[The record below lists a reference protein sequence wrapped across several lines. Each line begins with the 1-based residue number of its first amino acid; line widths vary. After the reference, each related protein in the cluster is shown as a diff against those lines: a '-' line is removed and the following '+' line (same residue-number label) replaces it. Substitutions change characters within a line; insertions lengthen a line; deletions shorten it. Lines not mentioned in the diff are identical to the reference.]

1 MATFKSSISKFF
13 AYIVIGIVVISLA
26 GFGIQDVI
34 LGSNSQNIAKIGTEK
49 IVVREFVDSL
59 DGEMRA
65 FSQSNKININVDQ
78 ARSYGLVNKVLNDL
92 IARKI
97 IDNDLNKKQI
107 SQGDASVASYISDI
121 QFFRG
126 LDNKFDVKKYTA
138 FLRKNKIN
146 TSDFENDIKKQ
157 LTRELFLEV
166 FDTHQ
171 SADKF
176 LVEKALD
183 YYFESRSINFYELNK
198 NSFLGLANKPTFYEI
213 SQYFNQNSKVFNAP
227 NKKEIT
233 VGTIEPY
240 KLAAKEII
248 NSSKAKEYYENN
260 IEDFTKEE
268 TRLIDAL
275 SFTDD
280 QINRD
285 LIKKIKKSPNLFL
298 EEVSNRKLSIED
310 ISLGRISRNSS
321 SEKVI
326 MKLFEF
332 NNTGIYGPFKSELGL
347 TLYRIREIN
356 PETTEKFE
364 DLEKEIKDTIA
375 FEKALDYIDQIR
387 DEINN
392 EIASGQVLEDLQ
404 RNYPFQLKKYEIIG
418 GKLPEQFENSE
429 SFKKLL
435 GNASNLVSAAEQLE
449 NNTLLAIRI
458 DKEVEERPLTLD
470 EAKPRITT
478 ILYEKNALS
487 EAEKFIT
494 KEATNAP
501 SNFKNKMFDLNR
513 KRSTFIELENLK
525 VFRFSNTNKL
535 TNDVLLNIFK
545 ASKDGLVFY
554 YNSGK
559 LMLAQIEKVKA
570 RDVEDGLKKQFI
582 SQRNKYYA
590 QNLKQDFINSYLNHS
605 KKSTNIDVNEKLIQS
620 TLANLKISY

>member
-107 SQGDASVASYISDI
+107 SQGDGSVASYISDI

-138 FLRKNKIN
+138 FLKKNKIK
-146 TSDFENDIKKQ
+146 TREFENDIKKQ

-166 FDTHQ
+166 FDTPQ
-171 SADKF
+171 SMDNF

-183 YYFESRSINFYELNK
+183 YYFESRSINFFELDK
-198 NSFLGLANKPTFYEI
+198 NTFLDLVKKPTSKDI
-213 SQYFNQNSKVFNAP
+213 SQYFNENSKAFNAP
-227 NKKEIT
+227 SIKEIS
-233 VGTIEPY
+233 VGTIEPN
-240 KLAAKEII
+240 KLAAKENI

-260 IEDFTKEE
+260 IEDFTTEE
-268 TRLIDAL
+268 TRLIDVL

-280 QINRD
+280 QINRE
-285 LIKKIKKSPNLFL
+285 LIEKIKKSPNLFL

-310 ISLGRISRNSS
+310 VSLGKISKNSS
-321 SEKVI
+321 SETAI

-332 NNTGIYGPFKSELGL
+332 NNTGIYGPFNSELGL
-347 TLYRIREIN
+347 SLYRIREIN

-364 DLEKEIKDTIA
+364 DLEKEIKDMIA

-392 EIASGQVLEDLQ
+392 EIASGQLLEDLQ

-470 EAKPRITT
+470 EAKPRINT

-494 KEATNAP
+494 KETTNAP

-525 VFRFSNTNKL
+525 VFRFSNTDKL